1 VAAYPGVFSATVSHL
16 IRCGEVTGQMP
27 EVLQEI
33 VRSLKWQDE
42 LSAHTRKLLLYPAFV
57 TLVVGSV
64 FIFLMLRLVPQ
75 LVNFLASLGQQV
87 PLQTRLLIGLSQ
99 LLQQFGWA
107 ALLAASALLLATASL
122 AASFEGVRHRL
133 HRGQLALPLLGP
145 VLKKIA
151 LARFADTLAM
161 MYRAG
166 IPLTEALAYCQQVSA
181 NLVVQRAI
189 RRARERVLN
198 GASLSD
204 SFAAEMLFPPLVVR
218 MLQVGEATGALDSS
232 LSNIGY
238 FYRRDIDQSVGR
250 VQALMEPLL
259 TLLLGLLLG
268 WIMLAVLV
276 PIYDSLAVM
285 RT

>member
-1 VAAYPGVFSATVSHL
+1 
-16 IRCGEVTGQMP
+16 
-27 EVLQEI
+27 
-33 VRSLKWQDE
+33 
-42 LSAHTRKLLLYPAFV
+42 
-57 TLVVGSV
+57 
-64 FIFLMLRLVPQ
+64 
-75 LVNFLASLGQQV
+75 
-87 PLQTRLLIGLSQ
+87 
-99 LLQQFGWA
+99 
-107 ALLAASALLLATASL
+107 
-122 AASFEGVRHRL
+122 
-133 HRGQLALPLLGP
+133 
-145 VLKKIA
+145 
-151 LARFADTLAM
+151 M